1 MLFLTNVIAALVF
14 FSLTSHVTSQR
25 WKPEDESLIELFS
38 QLSDDEKLQA
48 FYLQVSEEAEAFNDQ
63 VIFFILLLFNKIF
76 RSD

>member
-14 FSLTSHVTSQR
+14 FSLTPYVTSQR

-38 QLSDDEKLQA
+38 QLSDNEKLQA